1 VGIEGA
7 STGPCSNSATT
18 SAPRQ
23 RTTSPTASCPDD
35 QAEEVEVERFYL
47 RRLRHVLNWQQPD
60 GPDTDELTGIP
71 ERRRTGPR
79 ETTAYRLIST
89 WVLLRTVD
97 VLVKEIGEAFNGTR
111 EKLLS
116 IREHLLF
123 LSMDV
128 VLREP
133 LDEELEEMRGWV
145 AETPATQ

>member
-1 VGIEGA
+1 M
-7 STGPCSNSATT
+7 
-18 SAPRQ
+18 
-23 RTTSPTASCPDD
+23 
-35 QAEEVEVERFYL
+35 
-47 RRLRHVLNWQQPD
+47 
-60 GPDTDELTGIP
+60 P
-71 ERRRTGPR
+71 ERMRIGLR

-97 VLVKEIGEAFNGTR
+97 VLVKEIGEAFNHIEPLRRVFREKQEKTR